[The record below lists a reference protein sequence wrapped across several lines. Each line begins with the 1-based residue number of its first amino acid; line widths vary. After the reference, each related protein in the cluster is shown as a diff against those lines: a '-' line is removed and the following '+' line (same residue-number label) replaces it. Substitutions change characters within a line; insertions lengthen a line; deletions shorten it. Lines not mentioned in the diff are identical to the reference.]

1 MTRLLGGQI
10 GLDDFV
16 FAHVRGNPKSV
27 TITKQEAS
35 IGLTITDNGAGIAFV
50 KRIKEGSV
58 AAELKTI
65 FVGDMI
71 VSIDGRKLIG
81 TKHFE
86 VAKILKE
93 IPRFSTFAIE
103 LIEPLKPFGKYGTRL
118 AYVNLYVC
126 NSF

>member
-10 GLDDFV
+10 GLDDFI
-16 FAHVRGNPKSV
+16 FAHVQGNPKSV
-27 TITKQEAS
+27 TISKQEAS

-58 AAELKTI
+58 AAETKSI
-65 FVGDMI
+65 SVGDMI
-71 VSIDGRKLIG
+71 VSIDERKLIG

-93 IPRFSTFAIE
+93 IPQFSTFTIE
-103 LIEPLKPFGKYGTRL
+103 LIEPLKPFGK
-118 AYVNLYVC
+118 
-126 NSF
+126 